1 MLSEAYVIILYRFQ
15 NVSTNFD
22 AIKKM
27 ILTRKTKKVSRK
39 NLKMRKWKLYLIKTR
54 VNARRTCRTIKC
66 WSINDFQTFEGH
78 IRMIQ
83 KQGNWVLYELKP
95 TKGAKWPVNCF
106 KDTEKKF
113 FASYRDGWWKMNTII
128 RNARNHSA
136 SEPSTSTAKPN
147 IYGVKLCI
155 WWDQLG
161 IIYSVLWAA
170 PTQQNHHW
178 GTLPTIDAIEPSK
191 IGQIM
196 RRNMTKWFSS
206 DNARPH
212 VAKLVK
218 ETLETFNWD
227 TIILAIF
234 FRYCSFRL
242 SISITHSLSEQRFH
256 SYGR

>member
-170 PTQQNHHW
+170 PTQRNHHW
-178 GTLPTIDAIEPSK
+178 GTLPIITIDAIESIEIK
-191 IGQIM
+191 TT
-196 RRNMTKWFSS
+196 RKNMTKFPARQRSAACCETGQEKDVLFTPAVFS
-206 DNARPH
+206 
-212 VAKLVK
+212 
-218 ETLETFNWD
+218 
-227 TIILAIF
+227 
-234 FRYCSFRL
+234 RYCSFRFF
-242 SISITHSLSEQRFH
+242 ISMDS
-256 SYGR
+256 